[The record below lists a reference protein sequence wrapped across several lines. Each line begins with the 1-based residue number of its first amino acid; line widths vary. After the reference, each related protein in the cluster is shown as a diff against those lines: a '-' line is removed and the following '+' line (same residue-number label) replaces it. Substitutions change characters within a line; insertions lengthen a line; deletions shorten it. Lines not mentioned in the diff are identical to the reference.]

1 MLLCQLVYAQDS
13 YLPLL
18 ENESRN
24 NSNEAN
30 LVSTLRT
37 VPDMYDLIQV
47 GTYKSFDFDLPI
59 ANNHSG
65 LKKPRRGDILILK

>member
-1 MLLCQLVYAQDS
+1 MLLCQLVYAQDN

-18 ENESRN
+18 ESENRTD
-24 NSNEAN
+24 SNTPN

-37 VPDMYDLIQV
+37 VPDINHLIQT

-65 LKKPRRGDILILK
+65 LKKPRRGDILIL